1 MAGKQINWMADDE
14 YAAMVELVRHG
25 KITPLVDVIALRLA
39 EGKKIHTEALE
50 ALRSL
55 DRWDGGLDYFIQPLP
70 KSSRVKRNAGR
81 PTNAENDQ
89 FYHFRR
95 NLLILTISKICYECV
110 ENGEAQLPTKSELT
124 RRILADEDAAHITEF
139 AKLARTRRYE
149 LIDEL
154 YAEQYNEKYPAG
166 KPLN

>member
-25 KITPLVDVIALRLA
+25 KVTPLVDVIASRLA
-39 EGKKIHTEALE
+39 DGKKIHTEALE

-55 DRWDGGLDYFIQPLP
+55 DRWDGGLDCYIKPLP

-81 PTNAENDQ
+81 PTNAERDQ

-95 NLLILTISKICYECV
+95 NLLILTISKICYECI
-110 ENGEAQLPTKSELT
+110 ENGETQLPTKSELT
-124 RRILADEDAAHITEF
+124 RRILADQDTANITGF
-139 AKLARTRRYE
+139 AKLGRTRRYE

-154 YAEQYNEKYPAG
+154 YAEKYNEKYPAG
-166 KPLN
+166 KSLN

>member
-1 MAGKQINWMADDE
+1 MDSKLINWMADDE
-14 YAAMVELVRHG
+14 YAAMVALVKYG
-25 KITPLVDVIALRLA
+25 KVTPLVDVIASRLA
-39 EGKKIHTEALE
+39 EGKKIHAEALE
-50 ALRSL
+50 ALRAL
-55 DRWDGGLDYFIQPLP
+55 DHWGGGLDYFIQPLP

-81 PTNAENDQ
+81 PTNAEKDQ

-95 NLLILTISKICYECV
+95 ILLILTISKICYECV

-124 RRILADEDAAHITEF
+124 RRILAEQDTANITRF
-139 AKLARTRRYE
+139 AKLGRTRRYE

-154 YAEQYNEKYPAG
+154 YAEKYNEKYPAG

>member
-1 MAGKQINWMADDE
+1 MANKPINWMADDE
-14 YAAMVELVRHG
+14 YAAMVELVRYG
-25 KITPLVDVIALRLA
+25 KVTPLVDIIASRLA
-39 EGKKIHTEALE
+39 EGGKIHTEALE
-50 ALRSL
+50 ALRAL
-55 DRWDGGLDYFIQPLP
+55 DSWNGGLDYYIKPLP
-70 KSSRVKRNAGR
+70 NSSRVKRDAGR
-81 PTNAENDQ
+81 PTNAEKDQ

-110 ENGEAQLPTKSELT
+110 ENGEAKLPTKSELT
-124 RRILADEDAAHITEF
+124 RRILADEDTANITGF

-154 YAEQYNEKYPAG
+154 YAERYNEKYPAG

>member
-1 MAGKQINWMADDE
+1 MADNQINWMADDE

-25 KITPLVDVIALRLA
+25 KVTPLVDVIALRLS
-39 EGKKIHTEALE
+39 EGKKIHAEALE
-50 ALRSL
+50 ALRAL
-55 DRWDGGLDYFIQPLP
+55 DHWDGGLDYYIKPLP
-70 KSSRVKRNAGR
+70 KSSRVKHDAGR
-81 PTNAENDQ
+81 PTNAEKDQ

-95 NLLILTISKICYECV
+95 VLLILTISKICYECV

-124 RRILADEDAAHITEF
+124 RRLLADQDMANMTGF

-154 YAEQYNEKYPAG
+154 YEEKYNEKYPAG